1 MRNLGFLSLATA
13 MAMWAAPA
21 NASPFD
27 NPGSDTTGWTL
38 VTGVGCQDAHWVQ
51 GPVGPGLTA
60 CPGPGSPP
68 TTTQNGNG
76 DTTGTTQTGG
86 ENFPPPDGSAPDS
99 AGGSASDSTGGSGS
113 DSLFGVVD
121 ETSDS
126 GLQLSNGGSS
136 DGGSIDNTSGSPPPP
151 DPGPGQPG
159 GQLSLPEPAT
169 LALFGAG
176 LAGLGALRRR
186 RKAKS

>member
-1 MRNLGFLSLATA
+1 

-68 TTTQNGNG
+68 TTTQNGSG
-76 DTTGTTQTGG
+76 DTTGTTQIGG
-86 ENFPPPDGSAPDS
+86 ENFPAPGGSASGSAAGSASDS
-99 AGGSASDSTGGSGS
+99 ADGSASDSTGGSGS
-113 DSLFGVVD
+113 DSLLGVVD
-121 ETSDS
+121 ETSGS
-126 GLQLSNGGSS
+126 GLQLSDGGSS
-136 DGGSIDNTSGSPPPP
+136 DGGSIDNTSGNPPSP
-151 DPGPGQPG
+151 DSGPGQPG
-159 GQLSLPEPAT
+159 GQQSLPEPAT

-176 LAGLGALRRR
+176 LAGLAALRRR
-186 RKAKS
+186 RKARS